1 MATVTMQWVQFL
13 KDFDQPEDK
22 SNDIEA
28 KSYKKDDKI
37 GVDEKTA
44 KSLKQ
49 YGFVEFI
56 EQPDGDDDDS
66 GLDKELKKALKSFAS
81 GIEKAVSDSMNAVFE
96 KVGEVLHKK
105 IDLTPDQKKIE
116 FLNRGFKDE
125 GHFLQSIAKNSRHSD
140 YSGINVGG
148 EEGNDG
154 VDLLFK
160 APTGQNISN
169 DPEGGFAV
177 PDVMS
182 NAIWEN
188 INNDPASIL
197 PLTDR
202 FETTGNSMRIPR
214 LFESSRKSGT
224 GKRHGGVTTTW
235 LDEADEIQV
244 TKTTMGRLNM
254 QVHKLGAVI
263 YLTSEMMADAPA
275 SFARRIKRLVPPAIN
290 FEVEEAFFHGTGVGK
305 PKGVLE
311 GDSLIQIQLQPNQ
324 ENHTIL
330 HRNIN
335 KMYWRHWN
343 RSNAVWYLHPDLAQ
357 ILEFISFNDDSTN
370 QRPIFIP
377 PGGLADSPLGRLYG
391 RPAVVTEHAKDLGSV
406 GDISFLDWSQYAT
419 LTKMGGGISTASSI
433 HVRFLFEE
441 EAFRFTFRIDGQ
453 ELWTSAKE
461 DLYGDTTRSPF
472 LTLASRTGGSTS
484 SGL

>member
-1 MATVTMQWVQFL
+1 MQWVKFL
-13 KDFDQPEDK
+13 KAFDQQKDEK
-22 SNDIEA
+22 NDVEA
-28 KSYKKDDKI
+28 KSYKEGDMI
-37 GVDEKTA
+37 GIDEKTA

-56 EQPDGDDDDS
+56 EKPDDNDDD
-66 GLDKELKKALKSFAS
+66 LDDELQKTLKSFAT
-81 GIEKAVSDSMNAVFE
+81 GIEKAVSDSMNKVFE
-96 KVGEVLHKK
+96 QVGDVLHKK
-105 IDLTPDQKKIE
+105 IDLTPDQKKKE
-116 FLNRGFKDE
+116 LLNRGYEDE
-125 GHFLQSIAKNSRHSD
+125 GQFLQSLMKAHNPSK
-140 YSGINVGG
+140 YAFNVGG
-148 EEGNDG
+148 EDGNLG
-154 VDLLFK
+154 VELLNK
-160 APTGQNISN
+160 APTGQNVSN

-177 PDVMS
+177 PDVMA
-182 NAIWEN
+182 NAIWDN
-188 INNDPASIL
+188 ITQDPASIL

-202 FETTGNSMRIPR
+202 FETSGNSMKVPR

-224 GKRHGGVTTTW
+224 GKRHGGVVTTW

-244 TKTTMGRLNM
+244 TKTTIGRLNM

-275 SFARRIKRLVPPAIN
+275 SFARRIKRLVPQAIN

-305 PKGVLE
+305 PKGILQ
-311 GDSLIQIQLQPNQ
+311 GDSLIIIPLEAGQG
-324 ENHTIL
+324 NHTIL

-343 RSNAVWYLHPDLAQ
+343 RSNAVWYMHPDLAQ
-357 ILEFISFNDDSTN
+357 ILEFIAFDDATGAN
-370 QRPIFIP
+370 KRPIFQP

-391 RPAVVTEHAKDLGSV
+391 RPAVVTEHMKDLGSV
-406 GDISFLDWSQYAT
+406 GDIAFFDWSQYAT
-419 LTKMGGGISTASSI
+419 LTKIGGGISTASSI

-453 ELWTSAKE
+453 ELWTSPKE

-472 LTLASRTGGSTS
+472 LTLGSRTGGGTS